1 MLHTYTHT
9 VYSWFLQAAWIPV
22 VHESWQTDRI
32 AGSFASFSSP
42 VTLSLSSIAACM
54 LNPSMGSLKVSTRW
68 HSVFGQTEEMPHGR
82 GSQTYLFLMHLNSAK
97 TSMLNQTL
105 FTEKY
110 EWHGWQ
116 QLCVP
121 CSAFFVFGSV
131 LHFFLV
137 LLSYA

>member
-9 VYSWFLQAAWIPV
+9 VDSWFLQAAWIPV
-22 VHESWQTDRI
+22 MHESWQTDRT
-32 AGSFASFSSP
+32 AGSFAIFFSP
-42 VTLSLSSIAACM
+42 VTLSLVYSGMHAESVNGQ
-54 LNPSMGSLKVSTRW
+54 LEGTRW
-68 HSVFGQTEEMPHGR
+68 HSVFGQTEEMPQGR

-137 LLSYA
+137 LLLSDA